1 MIEFRKYKS
10 NVHVTIFIFILN
22 HTQVLAIVTIKERES
37 MFSDILRYA
46 TGSLMTI
53 LGYVAEQSLRTM
65 WPRTTGTATCNIA
78 Y

>member
-1 MIEFRKYKS
+1 M
-10 NVHVTIFIFILN
+10 IFIFILN

-37 MFSDILRYA
+37 MFSDMLRDA

-53 LGYVAEQSLRTM
+53 LGYVDEQSPRTV
-65 WPRTTGTATCNIA
+65 WPRTTLTASCNMA